1 MFKNEKNY
9 IIRFLFFLTL
19 LMVVF
24 AFQQCSPV
32 KNAKTN
38 DKNDLTKYEGYF
50 MYMAD
55 AAVFKS
61 CGSEKPV
68 RVAAEKEYIQVERKY
83 LQIAEGGTWVYLVFK
98 GRLQKLQNE
107 EGNLVP
113 SYIIHEITELNKDKR
128 CK

>member
-1 MFKNEKNY
+1 MRKSETKKSVTLFIIFAILFASIYFFKCTPSKKMDLKNE
-9 IIRFLFFLTL
+9 
-19 LMVVF
+19 
-24 AFQQCSPV
+24 
-32 KNAKTN
+32 
-38 DKNDLTKYEGYF
+38 NDLTKYEGYF

-113 SYIIHEITELNKDKR
+113 SYIIHEITELNKE
-128 CK
+128 

>member
-98 GRLQKLQNE
+98 GRLQNMTNE
-107 EGNLVP
+107 EGKNVA
-113 SYIIHEITELNKDKR
+113 SYVIYEVLECSAGKN

>member
-9 IIRFLFFLTL
+9 NIRFLYFLTL
-19 LMVVF
+19 PVF
-24 AFQQCSPV
+24 VAGFFNCSSGKV
-32 KNAKTN
+32 KTN

-83 LQIAEGGTWVYLVFK
+83 LQIAEGGIWVYLAFK
-98 GRLQKLQNE
+98 GRLQNMANE
-107 EGNLVP
+107 EGIVVA
-113 SYIIHEITELNKDKR
+113 SYVIHEVLECSAEKKCR
-128 CK
+128 

>member
-38 DKNDLTKYEGYF
+38 DKNDLTKCRRLFYVHGLTQLF
-50 MYMAD
+50 S
-55 AAVFKS
+55 K
-61 CGSEKPV
+61 
-68 RVAAEKEYIQVERKY
+68 VAEVK
-83 LQIAEGGTWVYLVFK
+83 T
-98 GRLQKLQNE
+98 
-107 EGNLVP
+107 
-113 SYIIHEITELNKDKR
+113 
-128 CK
+128 C